1 MLEHSGFVLTRSE
14 VDYDGTLSPEGRD
27 EEVRPRI
34 HLSLDKAWQGESGR
48 GGSLEGSGDKGSPH
62 SPGQIRHPGGGR
74 GGKKAPRTRFPQY
87 LLVPPITNRR
97 HIGNRG
103 YLQRHTSSLHVSMVP
118 LVHIVAQLVVT
129 AQDYGPIVFRVQG
142 KRGPISDSRLTL
154 GKRNGE
160 TPGRLAGDSLV

>member
-1 MLEHSGFVLTRSE
+1 HSGFVLTRSE

-34 HLSLDKAWQGESGR
+34 HLSLDKAWEGESGR

-74 GGKKAPRTRFPQY
+74 GGKKAPRTRFAQY

-97 HIGNRG
+97 HIVYRG
-103 YLQRHTSSLHVSMVP
+103 YLQRHTSSLHVAIVP
-118 LVHIVAQLVVT
+118 QVHIVTHLLV
-129 AQDYGPIVFRVQG
+129 
-142 KRGPISDSRLTL
+142 S
-154 GKRNGE
+154 
-160 TPGRLAGDSLV
+160 GRHKVP